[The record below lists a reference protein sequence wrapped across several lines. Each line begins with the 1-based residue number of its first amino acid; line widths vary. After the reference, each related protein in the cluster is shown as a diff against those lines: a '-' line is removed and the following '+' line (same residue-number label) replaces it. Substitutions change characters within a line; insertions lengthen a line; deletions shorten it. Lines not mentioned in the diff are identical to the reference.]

1 MNMPQLKLSIFGA
14 YNRNLQ
20 KMKKLGYL
28 FLSILFIT
36 ATSLA
41 QEVEKKE
48 RKPGHRNLSKFRQ
61 LKQELPTPNKQHTAS
76 GAPGYEYTQQQ
87 VDYVMNISID
97 EDTNK
102 LYGDQV
108 ITYHNRSKDN
118 LEYLWVQL
126 DQNMRARD
134 SKTPEVK
141 ASSFNSIFND
151 PITFTE
157 NYLKES
163 FDGGFNI
170 EYVKDAQGKD
180 LSHMVNR
187 TMMRVDL
194 PVPLVSGAT
203 FVFKMKWWY
212 NIPPYIEV
220 NGRSG
225 YEPFPD
231 GNNNY
236 TIAQFFPRLAVYNN
250 VEGWQNMQFWGRSEW
265 ALEFGNYDV
274 KLTVP
279 ADHIVDATGEL
290 QNEKEVLTKEQR
302 KRWELA
308 RKSFKDPVFIVTQEE
323 AEKAEKERSTKTKTW
338 HFNAK
343 NVRDFGF
350 ASSRKYIWDAM
361 AVNINGKSVLA
372 VSLYPK
378 EGNPLWEEH
387 STRVVANTLEEY
399 SKMTFDY
406 PYSKAVSVHA
416 AKQGMEYPMISF
428 NYGRPQPD
436 GSYSDRVKN
445 GMIGV
450 ITHEVGHNFF
460 PMIVNSDERQWS
472 WMDEGINSFVEI
484 LAELDYDPN
493 FDTGNLPKD
502 IVAYMSID
510 QDQLSPIMTQ
520 GDNVFNFGPN
530 AYTKPAAGLYMLRN
544 TIMGPELFDHAFRTY
559 SKRWMFKHPTPA
571 DFFRTME
578 DASAMDLDWFWRGWF
593 YSTDYNDV
601 GVKSVKSYY
610 TTDKPTEKAIAEL
623 KRYNLPL
630 ENYKDYLIFFAEGEP
645 SANEILK
652 KTTDIQVLKN
662 YMSRLSESEKEELKE
677 TPNYFYEVTY
687 EKPGGLV
694 LPLIVDITYEDGE
707 TERKSYPAQIWNK
720 NDAEVK
726 KVYATAKKITNIL
739 VDPDLETAD
748 IDMTNNS
755 WPKKK
760 QDSQFD
766 TFKKELKN

>member
-1 MNMPQLKLSIFGA
+1 MRKI
-14 YNRNLQ
+14 
-20 KMKKLGYL
+20 GYL
-28 FLSILFIT
+28 LLSFLLISTMSF
-36 ATSLA
+36 SQD
-41 QEVEKKE
+41 QEAEKKE
-48 RKPGHRNLSKFRQ
+48 RKPGHGDVSKFRQ
-61 LKQELPTPNKQHTAS
+61 LKYELPTPNKQHTAS

-97 EDTNK
+97 ETSNK

-108 ITYHNRSKDN
+108 ITYHNNSKDN
-118 LEYLWVQL
+118 LEYLWIQL
-126 DQNMRARD
+126 DQNMRAKD
-134 SKTPEVK
+134 SKTPD
-141 ASSFNSIFND
+141 AQAQSFSGSLNG
-151 PITFTE
+151 PVTFTK
-157 NYLKES
+157 NYLKEA

-180 LSHMVNR
+180 LSHIVNR
-187 TMMRVDL
+187 TMMRIDL
-194 PVPLVSGAT
+194 ATPLTSGAT
-203 FVFKMKWWY
+203 FVFSMKWWY

-220 NGRSG
+220 GGRSG

-236 TIAQFFPRLAVYNN
+236 TIAQFFPRLAVYDN

-279 ADHIVDATGEL
+279 EDHIVDATGEL
-290 QNEKEVLTKEQR
+290 QNEKEVLSKEQR
-302 KRWELA
+302 KRFEQA
-308 RKSFKDPVFIVTQEE
+308 RTSFKDPVFIVTQEE
-323 AEKAEKERSTKTKTW
+323 AEAAEKKRATKTKTW

-343 NVRDFGF
+343 NVRDFAF

-361 AVNINGKSVLA
+361 AVNINGKSIMA

-406 PYSKAVSVHA
+406 PYSKAISVHA
-416 AKQGMEYPMISF
+416 ARQGMEYPMICF
-428 NYGRPQPD
+428 NYGRPNPD
-436 GSYSDRVKN
+436 GTYSDRVKH

-460 PMIVNSDERQWS
+460 PMIVNSDERQWT

-484 LAELDYDPN
+484 LAETDYDPT

-502 IVAYMSID
+502 IVRYMSVD
-510 QDQLSPIMTQ
+510 QDRLSPIMTQ

-530 AYTKPAAGLYMLRN
+530 AYTKPAAGLYMLRE

-559 SKRWMFKHPTPA
+559 AKRWMFKHPTPA

-593 YSTDYNDV
+593 YTTDYNDV
-601 GVKSVKSYY
+601 GVKEVKSFY
-610 TTDKPTEKAIAEL
+610 TTDQPTEQAIAEL
-623 KRYNLPL
+623 KRSNLSI
-630 ENYKDYLIFFAEGEP
+630 EDYKDKLVFFAEGDP
-645 SANEILK
+645 TQAADAK
-652 KTTDIQVLKN
+652 KVTDIDIIKTHMASMTEAQKAA
-662 YMSRLSESEKEELKE
+662 LKE
-677 TPNYFYEVTY
+677 APNYFYEVTY

-694 LPLIVDITYEDGE
+694 LPLIVDITYEDGK
-707 TERKSYPAQIWNK
+707 TERKTYPAQIWNK
-720 NDAEVK
+720 NDREVK
-726 KVYATAKKITNIL
+726 KVYATAKKITKIV

-760 QDSQFD
+760 EDSQFD